1 MNVLEFL
8 KQDHQEAMSMM
19 NQIESANTG
28 GKQAKT
34 DLFNQLKSALTL
46 HTRMEEQIFYPEL
59 ENHQETRD
67 LIREAYSEHQEV
79 DELLAEISALSP
91 ISGDFSDKLA
101 ELRDSVEHHVD
112 EEENQ
117 LFPKVR
123 QIIDQNQLDEMGR
136 RMMEMKQGMRQG
148 KSATANTK
156 RK

>member
-19 NQIESANTG
+19 GLIENANTG
-28 GKQAKT
+28 GQQVKM
-34 DLFNQLKSALTL
+34 DLFNQLKGALTL

-91 ISGDFSDKLA
+91 TSGDFSDKFT
-101 ELRDSVEHHVD
+101 ELKDSVEHHVD

-123 QIIDQNQLDEMGR
+123 QIIDQEKLNEMGR
-136 RMMEMKQGMRQG
+136 RMMEMKQGMRQS
-148 KSATANTK
+148 KSVTANTK

>member
-8 KQDHQEAMSMM
+8 KQDHQQAMNIM
-19 NQIESANTG
+19 NQIETANTG
-28 GKQAKT
+28 GQQART

-79 DELLAEISALSP
+79 DELLAEISSLSP
-91 ISGDFSDKLA
+91 TSGDFNNKIA
-101 ELRDSVEHHVD
+101 ELRDSVEHHVN

-117 LFPKVR
+117 MFPKVQ
-123 QIIDQNQLDEMGR
+123 QILGQDQLNEMGR
-136 RMMEMKQGMRQG
+136 RMMEMKQGMRQS
-148 KSATANTK
+148 KSVTANTK